1 LNLTRNLLPFV
12 EELTLRKN
20 EDKSLSLNF
29 REKYTSDTYFPIS
42 FASEGTIIMI
52 ELVVAL
58 YFEEKPLTI
67 IEEPA
72 RSMHPS
78 LISRVMDML
87 KEASEKKQII
97 VTTHNSEVV
106 KYADLEDLLFIF
118 RDKEGFSTISKP
130 GEKEGVKTFLK
141 NEIGIEELYIQNL
154 LEV

>member
-29 REKYTSDTYFPIS
+29 REKYTSDTYFSIS

-78 LISRVMDML
+78 LISRAMDML

-106 KYADLEDLLFIF
+106 KYADLEDLLFIS
-118 RDKEGFSTISKP
+118 RDKEGFSTISRP

-141 NEIGIEELYIQNL
+141 NKIGIEELYIQNL